1 MRSATWIRGKWYAFR
16 ELLRMVRW
24 LSNWREVWS
33 CYRAGRSGPALRF
46 RSGVILQH
54 GPGDDPI
61 LHLHEVFIRGH
72 YRRHVDHQVDGVLVD
87 LGANIGAVALDWA
100 RRRPGIEIHAYEPN
114 PATNRMLRAN
124 VVANALSSRITVHDE
139 FVGSAGGDRTLWTNP
154 SSVLSTGYR
163 TDRLDAASTAIRVRA
178 IDLNEVVKRADR
190 PVALLKIDTEGAEA
204 DILDGATT
212 ETLARVRQV
221 VLEYHNQLCPDAL
234 DRCRRVLSRA
244 GFSCRVHHANADQ
257 GLLYARRALS

>member
-16 ELLRMVRW
+16 ELLRMIRW

-33 CYRAGRSGPALRF
+33 CYRAGRPGPALRF

-61 LHLHEVFIRGH
+61 LHLHEVFIHGR
-72 YRRHVDHQVDGVLVD
+72 YRRHVDHQVEGVLVD

-124 VVANALSSRITVHDE
+124 VVAKAFSS
-139 FVGSAGGDRTLWTNP
+139 WTNS

-163 TDRLDAASTAIRVRA
+163 TDRLDAASTAIRVRT
-178 IDLNEVVKRADR
+178 IDLDER
-190 PVALLKIDTEGAEA
+190 
-204 DILDGATT
+204 
-212 ETLARVRQV
+212 
-221 VLEYHNQLCPDAL
+221 
-234 DRCRRVLSRA
+234 
-244 GFSCRVHHANADQ
+244 ANADQ
-257 GLLYARRALS
+257 GLLEARRALS